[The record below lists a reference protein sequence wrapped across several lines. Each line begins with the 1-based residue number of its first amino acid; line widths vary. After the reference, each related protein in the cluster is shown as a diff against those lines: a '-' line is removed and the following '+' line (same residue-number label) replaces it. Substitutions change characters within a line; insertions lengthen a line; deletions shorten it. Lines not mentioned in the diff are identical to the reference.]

1 MILGCV
7 LSKSILYDDIEVY
20 HGRSSSLDSKQQ
32 VFCFLG
38 FFLSIL
44 FKDNTLAKETTSHFL
59 AANILERNS

>member
-1 MILGCV
+1 MMTLKFIMGEAL
-7 LSKSILYDDIEVY
+7 LWIQNS
-20 HGRSSSLDSKQQ
+20 RFF
-32 VFCFLG
+32 VFWG